1 MTKRRGVTGKDKAT
15 KAAKTTK
22 TIRTYVA
29 NSSRDYNKERDER
42 REEGSE
48 HEQDNLHGQD
58 VDIGEDNNRQDDDI
72 ERIILDMLPEQ
83 EERNIEKERR
93 VNEKKEME
101 RRDKK
106 RRKRKRKKERKKK
119 ERERERERE
128 GEGGGESKIKNKK
141 KMKMMKASEEEIP
154 VQFDAMTYQ
163 LQICNWLVLHPSV
176 LHLAN
181 KMLDA
186 STKQPST
193 NLPLTT
199 STSSS
204 SDNDNYRL
212 IDEEMKCLFLQT
224 RNPPDHAF
232 DKITQKIFGHDAYQS
247 VAKSINERYHKSF
260 SDYRYQ
266 LKNVLS
272 TLVKEF
278 RQIVESEYTES
289 SDPTDEEVNN
299 FISREVVLKRILSR
313 YVSAIDFTKLSETSL
328 DKLIEF
334 SRKCFKIVWVETES
348 ANIKEKVKELDVI
361 TEDLEI
367 PSRSGR
373 NIASSL
379 KLHLFS

>member
-1 MTKRRGVTGKDKAT
+1 MNTPITWWKKEEEEMTNFITNTGEIDRDSGGQSQEELRGSRHNDATKNGGIFSGNTIGVLEEDGRVSEQDIIAHLDRDFGKDEIRD
-15 KAAKTTK
+15 
-22 TIRTYVA
+22 TIVEGQETYL
-29 NSSRDYNKERDER
+29 
-42 REEGSE
+42 
-48 HEQDNLHGQD
+48 Q
-58 VDIGEDNNRQDDDI
+58 
-72 ERIILDMLPEQ
+72 
-83 EERNIEKERR
+83 
-93 VNEKKEME
+93 
-101 RRDKK
+101 
-106 RRKRKRKKERKKK
+106 
-119 ERERERERE
+119 
-128 GEGGGESKIKNKK
+128 
-141 KMKMMKASEEEIP
+141 SEEEIP
-154 VQFDAMTYQ
+154 VQFGAMTNQ

-199 STSSS
+199 STSSP

-212 IDEEMKCLFLQT
+212 IDEEMKCLFLRT

-278 RQIVESEYTES
+278 RQIVESGYTES

-334 SRKCFKIVWVETES
+334 SRKYFKIVWVETES

-367 PSRSGR
+367 PSRSRR